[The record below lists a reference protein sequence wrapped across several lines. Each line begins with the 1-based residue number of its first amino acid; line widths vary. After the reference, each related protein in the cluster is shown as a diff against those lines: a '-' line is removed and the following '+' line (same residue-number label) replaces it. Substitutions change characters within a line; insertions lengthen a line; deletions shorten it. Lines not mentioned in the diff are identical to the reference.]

1 MAEVT
6 LPDGSVREVALPVAV
21 RKADSIVVSWLVSL
35 DDAQRVL
42 RDHHPAAA
50 EHLEPVPMARGRT
63 MVAMP
68 FVRYVDGDL
77 GAYNELGLAFVVRAI
92 GGDPKDVGS
101 YIAHLPVDGAFTCAA
116 GRQLWGFPKRVAD
129 ELVIEREGSGGRVH
143 LESGDGSM
151 VDALLG
157 RGLLPLPARS
167 MDTTTYAACDGTL
180 LETAFTM
187 RTEGLR
193 LRPGGQPLRVE
204 GDGPLA
210 RDAIALGL
218 DRRRPVSTLWVAA
231 LTGEFAASSPVGEP
245 ASDTAAP
252 TPA

>member
-21 RKADSIVVSWLVSL
+21 RRADSMVVSWLVSL
-35 DDAQRVL
+35 DAARRVL
-42 RDHHPAAA
+42 QTSHPAAA
-50 EHLEPVPMARGRT
+50 AHLEPVPMLGGRT

-77 GAYNELGLAFVVRAI
+77 GAYNELGLAFVVRRI

-101 YIAHLPVDGAFTCAA
+101 YIAHLPVDGEFTCAA
-116 GRQLWGFPKRVAD
+116 GRQLWGFPKMVAD
-129 ELVIEREGSGGRVH
+129 ELVIERDGRGGRVH
-143 LESGDGSM
+143 LESGDGTM

-157 RGLLPLPARS
+157 RGLVPLPART

-193 LRPGGQPLRVE
+193 LRPGGRPLRVE

-210 RDAIALGL
+210 RDALALGL
-218 DRRRPVSTLWVAA
+218 DRRRPVSTLWVSA
-231 LTGEFAASSPVGEP
+231 LTGEFAASSPVADPVP
-245 ASDTAAP
+245 ATTASP
-252 TPA
+252 